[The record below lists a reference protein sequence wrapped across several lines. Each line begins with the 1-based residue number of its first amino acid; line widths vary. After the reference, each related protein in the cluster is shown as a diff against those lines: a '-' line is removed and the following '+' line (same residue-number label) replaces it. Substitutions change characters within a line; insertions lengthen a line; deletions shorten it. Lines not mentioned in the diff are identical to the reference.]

1 MNISKSADFFNPT
14 EITDKIHIIG
24 CGAVGSTLA
33 EMLVRMGCSNL
44 VLYDFDIVTP
54 HNLANQMFLNKHIG
68 MTKLNALTEIL
79 TSINPDVVLELNPT
93 GWSENKTKLD
103 GYVFLAVDDISLRRK
118 IVEENFMNGNII
130 AMFDFRMGLD
140 SGEHF
145 AADWNKTEDK
155 KNLLKGMDFT
165 TEEAA
170 ENTPRNACG
179 TTLNIIS
186 TVRTLVSYGITNF
199 IKMYKSNKTDFKHII
214 LINVITNNIVNF

>member
-14 EITDKIHIIG
+14 EITDRIHIIG

-33 EMLVRMGCSNL
+33 EMLVRMGCSNIC
-44 VLYDFDIVTP
+44 LYDFDVVTP
-54 HNLANQMFLNKHIG
+54 HNLANQMFFNKHIG
-68 MTKLNALTEIL
+68 KTKLFALSEIL
-79 TSINPDVVLELNPT
+79 TGINPDVKLELFSE
-93 GWSENKTKLD
+93 GWKQNETKLD
-103 GYVFLAVDDISLRRK
+103 GYVFLAVDDITLRK
-118 IVEENFMNGNII
+118 QIAEENMFNMQIT

-145 AADWNKTEDK
+145 AADWLKTDDK
-155 KNLLKGMDFT
+155 KNFINGMNFT
-165 TEEAA
+165 SEEAA

-214 LINVITNNIVNF
+214 LINVITNNIVEF

>member
-14 EITDKIHIIG
+14 EIKERIHIIG

-54 HNLANQMFLNKHIG
+54 HNLANQMFLNKHIDLP
-68 MTKLNALTEIL
+68 KLEALSEIL
-79 TSINPDVVLELNPT
+79 ININPDVELTLEKE
-93 GWSENKTKLD
+93 GWKPDSKLD
-103 GYVFLAVDDISLRRK
+103 GYVFLAVDDIALRRT
-118 IVEENFMNGNII
+118 IVEENLMNGKIT

-145 AADWNKTEDK
+145 AADWNNTKDKT
-155 KNLLKGMDFT
+155 NLLEGMQFT

-199 IKMYKSNKTDFKHII
+199 IKMYKSNKKDFKHII
-214 LINVITNNIVNF
+214 LINVITNSIVHI

>member
-14 EITDKIHIIG
+14 EITDRIHIIG

-33 EMLVRMGCSNL
+33 EMFVRMGCSNL

-54 HNLANQMFLNKHIG
+54 HNLANQMFLNKHIDLP
-68 MTKLNALTEIL
+68 KLDALSEIL
-79 TSINPDVVLELNPT
+79 TDINPDVVLTLEKE
-93 GWSENKTKLD
+93 GWKSESKLD
-103 GYVFLAVDDISLRRK
+103 GYVFLAVDDIALRRK
-118 IVEENFMNGNII
+118 IVEENLINGNII

-145 AADWNKTEDK
+145 AADWHNTKDKT
-155 KNLLKGMDFT
+155 NLLEGMQFT

-199 IKMYKSNKTDFKHII
+199 IKMYKSNKQDFKHII
-214 LINVITNNIVNF
+214 MINVITNSIVHF

>member
-1 MNISKSADFFNPT
+1 MNISKSAEFFNPT
-14 EITDKIHIIG
+14 EIKDKIHIIG

-33 EMLVRMGCSNL
+33 EMLTRMGCTNF

-54 HNLANQMFLNKHIG
+54 HNLANQMFLDKHIG
-68 MTKLNALTEIL
+68 MTKLEALTEIL
-79 TSINPDVVLELNPT
+79 KSINPDVITELHIE
-93 GWSENKTKLD
+93 GWKKHHTLD
-103 GYVFLAVDDISLRRK
+103 GYVFLAVDNIELRRE
-118 IVEENFMNGNII
+118 IVQNNIGNGKII

-145 AADWNKTEDK
+145 AAKWDSTADK
-155 KNLLKGMDFT
+155 KAFLNGMDFT
-165 TEEAA
+165 TVEAA

-199 IKMYKSNKTDFKHII
+199 IKFYKSNKTDYKKII
-214 LINVITNNIVNF
+214 LINVITNNIIDV

>member
-14 EITDKIHIIG
+14 EIKDRIHIIG

-33 EMLVRMGCSNL
+33 EMLTRMGCSNFC
-44 VLYDFDIVTP
+44 LYDFDKVTP
-54 HNLANQMFLNKHIG
+54 HNLANQMFLNKHID
-68 MTKLNALTEIL
+68 MPKLEALTQIL
-79 TSINPDVVLELNPT
+79 TDINPDINIELFPE
-93 GWSENKTKLD
+93 GWVPNNTKLD
-103 GYVFLAVDDISLRRK
+103 GYVFLAVDDIGLRK
-118 IVEENFMNGNII
+118 QIAEENIFNQNII

-145 AADWNKTEDK
+145 AADWSNTNDK
-155 KNLLKGMDFT
+155 KNFIGGMNFT

-179 TTLNIIS
+179 TALNIVS

-214 LINVITNNIVNF
+214 LINVITNNIVEI

>member
-14 EITDKIHIIG
+14 EITEKIHIIG

-54 HNLANQMFLNKHIG
+54 HNMANQMFFNKHIDLP
-68 MTKLNALTEIL
+68 KLDALSEIL
-79 TSINPDVVLELNPT
+79 ININPDVELT
-93 GWSENKTKLD
+93 LIKEGWKPNTKLD
-103 GYVFLAVDDISLRRK
+103 GYVFLAVDDIALRRN
-118 IVEENFMNGNII
+118 IVEENIMNGNIT

-145 AADWNKTEDK
+145 AADWQSTKDKTD
-155 KNLLKGMDFT
+155 LLAGMQFT

-179 TTLNIIS
+179 TSLNIIS

-199 IKMYKSNKTDFKHII
+199 IKMYKSNKQDFKHII
-214 LINVITNNIVNF
+214 MINVITNNIVHF

>member
-14 EITDKIHIIG
+14 EIEEKIHIIG

-33 EMLVRMGCSNL
+33 EMLVRMGCSNIC
-44 VLYDFDIVTP
+44 LYDFDLVTP

-68 MTKLNALTEIL
+68 LPKLKALHEIL
-79 TSINPDVVLELNPT
+79 TDINPDVKLELFEK
-93 GWSENKTKLD
+93 GWIENETELD
-103 GYVFLAVDDISLRRK
+103 GYVFLAVDNIELRRK
-118 IVEENFMNGNII
+118 IAETNMFNTNII

-145 AADWNKTEDK
+145 AADWSSTKDKT
-155 KNLLKGMDFT
+155 NLINGMSFT

-199 IKMYKSNKTDFKHII
+199 IKMYKSNKNDFKHII
-214 LINVITNNIVNF
+214 LINVLTNSITDF

>member
-14 EITDKIHIIG
+14 EITDRIHIIG

-33 EMLVRMGCSNL
+33 EMLTRMGCSNL
-44 VLYDFDIVTP
+44 CLYDFDTVTP
-54 HNLANQMFLNKHIG
+54 HNLANQMFLDRHID
-68 MTKLNALTEIL
+68 MSKLEALSEIL
-79 TSINPDVVLELNPT
+79 ISINPDIELELFPE
-93 GWSENKTKLD
+93 GWQANKTKLD
-103 GYVFLAVDDISLRRK
+103 GYVFLAVDNIELRK
-118 IVEENFMNGNII
+118 QIAEENLFNTSIV

-145 AADWNKTEDK
+145 AADWSNTKDKT
-155 KNLLKGMDFT
+155 NFIAGMNFT
-165 TEEAA
+165 TDEAA

-199 IKMYKSNKTDFKHII
+199 IKMYKSNKADFKHII
-214 LINVITNNIVNF
+214 IINVITNNIVEF